1 MKDIYEIKK
10 NGEDTWYLKNN
21 IIHRDN
27 DLPARESQNSKVW
40 YKEGLIHRDNDLPA
54 MIGLDEQIWYKEG
67 LIHRDNDLPA
77 VIIRNGQKQMWYKN
91 GVLHR
96 VGKPAIISQ
105 AFSYDLAYEEWWNEG
120 KKHREDGPAVTFSN
134 GNKEYWLNGV
144 EIPEK
149 DFLHELEKFK
159 LNKKLNEDLKQSP
172 KKRKIKL

>member
-27 DLPARESQNSKVW
+27 DLPA
-40 YKEGLIHRDNDLPA
+40 
-54 MIGLDEQIWYKEG
+54 
-67 LIHRDNDLPA
+67 
-77 VIIRNGQKQMWYKN
+77 VIIRDGKKQIWFKN
-91 GVLHR
+91 GLKHR
-96 VGKPAIISQ
+96 LGKPAIISQ
-105 AFSYDLAYEEWWNEG
+105 AFSYDLSYEEWWIEG
-120 KKHREDGPAVTFSN
+120 QKHREDGPAVTFSS

-144 EIPEK
+144 EITEK

-159 LNKKLNEDLKQSP
+159 LNKKLDEDLKQSP